1 MLRTEPLLSDFWYFT
16 EPRFGGVFC
25 CNTLAQDVP
34 LLGFGVAGRTAIAL
48 ASALQYRGDH
58 IS

>member
-1 MLRTEPLLSDFWYFT
+1 MIEFDCQTSDSLQNPALAGFLFAAAYL
-16 EPRFGGVFC
+16 
-25 CNTLAQDVP
+25 LAQDVP
-34 LLGFGVAGRTAIAL
+34 PLGFGVAGRTAIAL